1 MELHHPTVLKTGT
14 YFVAGPEATRTALTK
29 GPPALYQGPK
39 NYVTSAPVEAAP
51 DSIGELWF
59 DDAAAMDHAMNS
71 PEMVAGFEDAKQFA
85 DLDRTLGL
93 TDDG

>member
-1 MELHHPTVLKTGT
+1 M
-14 YFVAGPEATRTALTK
+14 TK

-93 TDDG
+93 TDDEKPIMD